1 MTQQKYKRDQAS
13 GRKAARGQ
21 KSSSAA
27 SLDPHL
33 VALVK
38 FLARSAAERNYKD
51 IQTQSVEQTNSP
63 QDNILGDTGEDS

>member
-1 MTQQKYKRDQAS
+1 MTRQTHNQDQAS
-13 GRKAARGQ
+13 ERKAARGQ
-21 KSSSAA
+21 KSSSDT

-38 FLARSAAERNYKD
+38 FLARSAAARNYKD

-63 QDNILGDTGEDS
+63 QDNILGDTGADS